1 MPGRVALVASCRT
14 PFAKSGEVFKDLSA
28 LDLAKVAVQGLIERS
43 EVDPRLVQTLV
54 MGQVVPSIKAPNLGR
69 ETALGALLPKSVPA
83 HTINRACASSNQAIA
98 DVASAI
104 LMGHIDTGIAG
115 GAESLSSVPILH
127 SKGMANALIAA
138 SKAKSL
144 GGRLGAFSRVRPK
157 DLIPDTP
164 AIAEPSTGLSM
175 GQSAEQM
182 AKDNGISR
190 AEQDEI
196 AFRSHLNA
204 AKARDD
210 GRLGREIAPVHIPP
224 KYATTAA
231 TDSLIRADTT
241 LEALAKLKP
250 VFDRRFGSV
259 TAGNASPLTDGA
271 ASVLLMSEDR
281 AKSLGYVPLAYI
293 KSWAVAAVDPAW
305 QLLMGPALAI
315 PMALDRAGL
324 TLADMDLI
332 EMHEAFGAQVAS
344 NIQALESET
353 FARERLGRSARVG
366 VVDRARLNVCGSSI
380 AIGHPFGAT
389 GARITG
395 TLGHEMTRR
404 NSKFGL
410 ISVCAQGGMGFAMVL
425 ER

>member
-14 PFAKSGEVFKDLSA
+14 PFAKAGEAFKDLTA
-28 LDLAKVAVQGLIERS
+28 LDLAKVAVSGLIERS
-43 EVDPRLVQTLV
+43 EVDPKLIGTVV
-54 MGQVVPSIKAPNLGR
+54 MGQVVPSVQAPNLAR
-69 ETALGALLPKSVPA
+69 ETALGVALPKSVPA
-83 HTINRACASSNQAIA
+83 HTVNRACASANEAIA
-98 DVASAI
+98 EVASMI
-104 LMGHIDTGIAG
+104 LMGHIEAGIAG

-127 SKGMANALIAA
+127 SKGMTGALIAA
-138 SKAKSL
+138 SKARTFGS
-144 GGRLGAFSRVRPK
+144 RLGAFSRVRPK
-157 DLIPDTP
+157 DFIPETP

-196 AFRSHLNA
+196 AFRSHHNA
-204 AKARDD
+204 AAASVD
-210 GRLGREIAPVHIPP
+210 GRLGREIAPVYLAP
-224 KYATTAA
+224 KYASAVTT
-231 TDSLIRADTT
+231 DGLIRADTS

-281 AKSLGYVPLAYI
+281 AKALGYVPLAFL
-293 KSWAVAAVDPAW
+293 KSWAIAAVDPGW
-305 QLLMGPALAI
+305 QLLMGPAFAI

-324 TLADMDLI
+324 SLADMDLVEI
-332 EMHEAFGAQVAS
+332 HEAFGAQVAS

-353 FARERLGRSARVG
+353 FARERLGRASRVG
-366 VVDRARLNVCGSSI
+366 LVDRAKLNVCGSSI

>member
-43 EVDPRLVQTLV
+43 EVDPKLIGTLV

-69 ETALGALLPKSVPA
+69 ETGLGALLPKGVPA

-98 DVASAI
+98 DVATAI
-104 LMGHIDTGIAG
+104 LMGHIDVGIAG

-127 SKGMANALIAA
+127 SKGMTNALLAA
-138 SKAKSL
+138 SKARGI
-144 GGRLGAFSRVRPK
+144 GGQLKAFSRVRPK
-157 DLIPDTP
+157 DFIPETP

-196 AFRSHLNA
+196 AFRSHQNA

-210 GRLGREIAPVHIPP
+210 GRLGREIAPVHVPP
-224 KYATTAA
+224 KYATTAT
-231 TDSLIRADTT
+231 TDGLIRADTSMD
-241 LEALAKLKP
+241 ALAKLKP

-281 AKSLGYVPLAYI
+281 ARSLGYAPLACI
-293 KSWAVAAVDPAW
+293 RSWAVAAVDPAW

-324 TLADMDLI
+324 RLGDMDLI

-353 FARERLGRSARVG
+353 FARERLGRSSRVG
-366 VVDRARLNVCGSSI
+366 QVDRERLNVCGSSI

>member
-1 MPGRVALVASCRT
+1 MPGRVALIASCRT
-14 PFAKSGEVFKDLSA
+14 PFAKSGEVFKDMSA
-28 LDLAKVAVQGLIERS
+28 LDLAKVAVRELIERS
-43 EVDPRLVQTLV
+43 EVDPKLIGTLV

-69 ETALGALLPKSVPA
+69 ETALGVLLPKSVPA
-83 HTINRACASSNQAIA
+83 HTVNRACASAAQAIA
-98 DVASAI
+98 DVASSI
-104 LMGHIDTGIAG
+104 LMGHVEAGIAG

-127 SKGMANALIAA
+127 SKGMANALVAA
-138 SKAKSL
+138 SKARSF
-144 GGRLGAFSRVRPK
+144 GARLGAFSRVRLK
-157 DLIPDTP
+157 DFIPETP

-196 AFRSHLNA
+196 AFRSHQNA
-204 AKARDD
+204 ARARDD
-210 GRLGREIAPVHIPP
+210 GRLGREIAAVHLPP
-224 KYATTAA
+224 KYATTVT
-231 TDSLIRADTT
+231 TDGLIRADTSM
-241 LEALAKLKP
+241 EALAKLKP

-271 ASVLLMSEDR
+271 AAVLLMSEER

-293 KSWAVAAVDPAW
+293 KSWAIAAVDPAW

-353 FARERLGRSARVG
+353 FARDRLGRSSRLG

-389 GARITG
+389 GARIAG

>member
-43 EVDPRLVQTLV
+43 EIDPKLVGTLV

-69 ETALGALLPKSVPA
+69 ETGLGALLPKSVPA
-83 HTINRACASSNQAIA
+83 HTINRACASSNQAVA

-104 LMGHIDTGIAG
+104 LMGHIDVGIAG

-127 SKGMANALIAA
+127 SKGMANALVAA
-138 SKAKSL
+138 SKARSV
-144 GGRLGAFSRVRPK
+144 GGRLGAFSRVRFK
-157 DLIPDTP
+157 DFIPDAP

-196 AFRSHLNA
+196 AFRSHQNA

-210 GRLGREIAPVHIPP
+210 GRLGKEIAPVHVPP
-224 KYATTAA
+224 KYATTVT
-231 TDSLIRADTT
+231 TDGLIRADTSM
-241 LEALAKLKP
+241 EALSKLKP

-271 ASVLLMSEDR
+271 AAVLLMSEDR

-344 NIQALESET
+344 NIQALESEA
-353 FARERLGRSARVG
+353 FARERLGRSSRVG
-366 VVDRARLNVCGSSI
+366 AVDRARLNVCGSSI

-395 TLGHEMTRR
+395 TLGHEMARR
-404 NSKFGL
+404 NAKFGL
-410 ISVCAQGGMGFAMVL
+410 LSVCAQGGMGFAMIL

>member
-1 MPGRVALVASCRT
+1 
-14 PFAKSGEVFKDLSA
+14 
-28 LDLAKVAVQGLIERS
+28 
-43 EVDPRLVQTLV
+43 
-54 MGQVVPSIKAPNLGR
+54 
-69 ETALGALLPKSVPA
+69 
-83 HTINRACASSNQAIA
+83 
-98 DVASAI
+98 
-104 LMGHIDTGIAG
+104 
-115 GAESLSSVPILH
+115 
-127 SKGMANALIAA
+127 
-138 SKAKSL
+138 
-144 GGRLGAFSRVRPK
+144 
-157 DLIPDTP
+157 
-164 AIAEPSTGLSM
+164 M

-196 AFRSHLNA
+196 AFLSHQNA

-210 GRLGREIAPVHIPP
+210 GRLGVEIAPVHVPP
-224 KYATTAA
+224 MYGTSVAA
-231 TDSLIRADTT
+231 DTLIRADTSM
-241 LEALAKLKP
+241 EALAKLKP

-281 AKSLGYVPLAYI
+281 AKALGYKPLAFI
-293 KSWAVAAVDPAW
+293 KSWAVAAVDPGW

-315 PMALDRAGL
+315 PMALGRAGL
-324 TLADMDLI
+324 ELEDMDLI

-344 NIQALESET
+344 NIQALESER
-353 FARERLGRSARVG
+353 FGKERLGRSTRVG
-366 VVDRARLNVCGSSI
+366 RVDRSKLNVCGSSI

-404 NSKFGL
+404 NAKFGL
-410 ISVCAQGGMGFAMVL
+410 ISVCAQGGMGFAMIL